1 MFISLEDPLDEPVL
15 VKRVRAGD
23 SDAYATLVRRYLRT
37 AFAVAYGIL
46 GQVEDAEDLVQDAFV
61 KALERIDRLR
71 PGSRFGPWFYR
82 LLKNE
87 ALNRRRWRARRETEP
102 LSESAPASGASP
114 AAEAER
120 SGLRRRLR
128 ALLDRLP
135 EAQATVV
142 VMHDVEGFSHAEI
155 ARALGIPEGT
165 SRSHLHHA
173 RKRLRGWLAERE
185 REGP

>member
-1 MFISLEDPLDEPVL
+1 MFISSEGVLDEPAL
-15 VKRVRAGD
+15 VERVRAGD
-23 SDAYATLVRRYLRT
+23 PDAYAMLVRAYLRT

-46 GQVEDAEDLVQDAFV
+46 RQVEDTEDLVQDAFV

-71 PGSRFGPWFYR
+71 PGSPFGPWFYR

-102 LSESAPASGASP
+102 LTDSAPAPGASP
-114 AAEAER
+114 ALEAER
-120 SGLRRRLR
+120 SGLRRRLQR
-128 ALLDRLP
+128 LLDRLP
-135 EAQATVV
+135 PSQATVV

-173 RKRLRGWLAERE
+173 RKRLRSWLAERE
-185 REGP
+185 KEGP